1 MAEMAEHDVL
11 LGRVLALE
19 HRLHRTESQVREL
32 RDELLEFRRE
42 VAEPLSG
49 DDIDV
54 LVRERVNLFM
64 DGLRV
69 TYE

>member
-1 MAEMAEHDVL
+1 
-11 LGRVLALE
+11 
-19 HRLHRTESQVREL
+19 
-32 RDELLEFRRE
+32 LEFRRE